1 MTLTLRRSLSALKV
15 TEADRAL
22 LVQVIRS
29 QAELPDAE
37 WEDVSSRFCVRM
49 LDKEDFLLRA
59 GDRAT
64 VIAVVVRGILRE
76 FYGTPTGQEF
86 TRAFCGRGSVSG
98 SLYDLLSAEPAITHI
113 QALETTRLLVLPY
126 ATFEAACARHPHWH
140 QVARRSAEA
149 LYQRKVRREFEML
162 SMDAT
167 QRLAS
172 LRAQL
177 GPLEGRIPL
186 RHVATYLGITPEHL
200 SRIRRR
206 SRASGS

>member
-1 MTLTLRRSLSALKV
+1 MTSTPRHSPSALTL

-37 WEDVSSRFCVRM
+37 WEDVSSRFRVRI
-49 LDKEDFLLRA
+49 LQKEGFLLRE

-64 VIAVVVRGILRE
+64 IIAVVARGILRE
-76 FYGTPTGQEF
+76 FYETPTGEAF
-86 TRAFCGRGSVSG
+86 TRTFCGRGSVSG
-98 SLYDLLSAEPAITHI
+98 SLYDLLSGEPAITHI

-126 ATFEAACARHPHWH
+126 ATFEAACQRHPMWH
-140 QVARRSAEA
+140 KVARRFAEA
-149 LYQRKVRREFEML
+149 LYRRKVQREFEML

-172 LRAQL
+172 LRTQL

-200 SRIRRR
+200 SRIRKRT
-206 SRASGS
+206 RASGN